1 MKFFLGVL
9 VLSLC
14 LVGNAL
20 AVIID
25 DFSASN
31 PGNYTMF
38 NVWNSDGT
46 DSFNVVDGVFAPVG
60 ASQETEVWLWTGS
73 AERLDVGET
82 VSLDVVALPDNQEAE
97 IFLTTTGDQATAGAM
112 AEFRL
117 SVGYDVNEMILRTN
131 TYSEGI
137 VDTYGDDIQ
146 TGDLGGAL
154 APSTIH
160 VTRSADTTF
169 DWELTGSLTGS
180 GSMDW
185 ADAAG
190 IDLFFGMGG
199 YSGGEYASQM
209 DNLAMG
215 VFYAYDCTY
224 RHAKYSA
231 FKYRSLYC
239 ECS

>member
-1 MKFFLGVL
+1 
-9 VLSLC
+9 
-14 LVGNAL
+14 
-20 AVIID
+20 
-25 DFSASN
+25 
-31 PGNYTMF
+31 
-38 NVWNSDGT
+38 
-46 DSFNVVDGVFAPVG
+46 
-60 ASQETEVWLWTGS
+60 
-73 AERLDVGET
+73 
-82 VSLDVVALPDNQEAE
+82 LDVVALPDNQEAE

-137 VDTYGDDIQ
+137 VDTYGDDIR
-146 TGDLGGAL
+146 TDDLGGAL

-209 DNLAMG
+209 DNLAIDSAAPRWRDDFTG
-215 VFYAYDCTY
+215 DWTTANWTRDGGTTY
-224 RHAKYSA
+224 VAPATGGER
-231 FKYRSLYC
+231 F
-239 ECS
+239 